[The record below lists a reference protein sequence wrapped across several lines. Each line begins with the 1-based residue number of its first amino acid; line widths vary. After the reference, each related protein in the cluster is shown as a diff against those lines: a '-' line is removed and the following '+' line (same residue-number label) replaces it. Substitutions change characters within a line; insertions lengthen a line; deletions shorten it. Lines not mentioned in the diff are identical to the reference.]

1 MLTFENAIIKKI
13 WPKDEKGDQD
23 EIIRLLN
30 IQSEVELDNSVQV
43 GELYNNMVRGLVRVT
58 LLDTLSG
65 EEYILPAAS
74 IKPFNIKQKKVKIGK
89 GDESETVK
97 SEYAAINIVTKI
109 DEEKGGQLL
118 ADIYRFFNF
127 QIQMTFEELKPFEH
141 TQPTSEN
148 SEETGSSTPLEE

>member
-1 MLTFENAIIKKI
+1 MLTFENAVIKKF
-13 WPKDEKGDQD
+13 WPKDEKGDED
-23 EIIRLLN
+23 EIIRQVN
-30 IQSEVELDNSVQV
+30 IQSEVELDNSIQV

-89 GDESETVK
+89 GDEAETVK

-118 ADIYRFFNF
+118 ADIYRYFNF

-141 TQPTSEN
+141 AQESSEN
-148 SEETGSSTPLEE
+148 SEASDDSIPLK